1 VSQLL
6 DPGIAVLM
14 GIEARLDQAQGEG
27 REGEHLAAAS
37 DCLGFEAVERHNVV
51 DQAHLESLLGVVLA
65 AQQPELLG
73 LLGADQVSQEG
84 DAEATVPRADPR
96 AGLPEAGVVGGNREV
111 AADMEDVATADGITG
126 HHRHHRLWQPPHLH
140 LQVRDVEA
148 AQGSA
153 LGDVPGVAANLLVA
167 AGAKRLLSLASQDHH
182 TDLGVLASQ
191 LERGGDLDQCLGSEG
206 VEDLRPVDADLGD
219 PVAHLV
225 VDVGVLGG
233 APPLDR
239 CVQGLFGRGFLV
251 AFGHDGHDIPP
262 MKLDD
267 WLAQRSQSCPERP
280 ALVADGSAVTY
291 AELEAEATW
300 VARRL
305 IAHGVRRGSTVAMT
319 MHPRREQV
327 VMVHALM
334 KAGAV
339 LLPLSPRLSAVERA
353 AVIAAEEPAVD
364 LDDAGELTQTEA
376 DLPLLGEHDM
386 DDIASRVMTSGSSG
400 TPNPVGLTY
409 GNFLWSAVASAFN
422 IGVEPEDRWL
432 CCLPLSHVSGLSIV
446 MRSVIYG
453 TTALLHDGFDVDRVV
468 ESLDRG
474 EVTVVSLVTTMLTRL
489 LEAGADLS
497 GPRAILVGGGPVPE
511 DPLEEALG
519 RGATVVQTYGLT
531 ETCSQVTTL
540 APADARRKLGSAGR
554 PLLTTHLRIQEGEI
568 LVQGPTVAP
577 GRADADGWLHTGDL
591 GRIDEEGFLYVDDRI
606 DDMIV
611 SGGENVIP
619 AEVEKVLLR
628 HPEVADAA
636 VVGRDD
642 PEWQQ
647 AVTAIVVLQ
656 EGSEVSPDELR
667 RHCAESL
674 AGFKVPKRVE
684 LAAALPRTPSGKLM
698 RRALR

>member
-1 VSQLL
+1 
-6 DPGIAVLM
+6 
-14 GIEARLDQAQGEG
+14 
-27 REGEHLAAAS
+27 
-37 DCLGFEAVERHNVV
+37 
-51 DQAHLESLLGVVLA
+51 
-65 AQQPELLG
+65 
-73 LLGADQVSQEG
+73 
-84 DAEATVPRADPR
+84 
-96 AGLPEAGVVGGNREV
+96 
-111 AADMEDVATADGITG
+111 
-126 HHRHHRLWQPPHLH
+126 
-140 LQVRDVEA
+140 
-148 AQGSA
+148 
-153 LGDVPGVAANLLVA
+153 
-167 AGAKRLLSLASQDHH
+167 
-182 TDLGVLASQ
+182 
-191 LERGGDLDQCLGSEG
+191 
-206 VEDLRPVDADLGD
+206 
-219 PVAHLV
+219 
-225 VDVGVLGG
+225 
-233 APPLDR
+233 
-239 CVQGLFGRGFLV
+239 
-251 AFGHDGHDIPP
+251 

-267 WLAQRSQSCPERP
+267 WLAQRSQSCPERT
-280 ALVADGSAVTY
+280 ALVADGSEVTY

-305 IAHGVRRGSTVAMT
+305 TAHGVRRGSIVAMT
-319 MHPRREQV
+319 AHPRREQV
-327 VMVHALM
+327 VMIHALM

-339 LLPLSPRLSAVERA
+339 LLPLGPRLSPEERA
-353 AVIAAEEPAVD
+353 AVVANEKPAVD
-364 LDDAGELTQTEA
+364 LDDAGELTQNEA

-386 DDIASRVMTSGSSG
+386 DDVAARVMTSGSTG
-400 TPNPVGLTY
+400 TPDPIDLTY
-409 GNFLWSAVASAFN
+409 GNFLWSAVGSAFN
-422 IGVEPEDRWL
+422 IGVEPADRWL
-432 CCLPLSHVSGLSIV
+432 CCLPLSHISGLGIV

-453 TTALLHDGFDVDRVV
+453 TTAVIHDGFEVDRVAATL
-468 ESLDRG
+468 ERDDIS
-474 EVTVVSLVTTMLTRL
+474 VVSLVTTMLVRL

-591 GRIDEEGFLYVDDRI
+591 GRIDEEGFLYVEDRMDDL
-606 DDMIV
+606 IV
-611 SGGENVIP
+611 SGGENVVP

-636 VVGRDD
+636 VVGRED

-647 AVTAIVVLQ
+647 AVTAIVVLE
-656 EGSEVSPDELR
+656 EGSQVSPDELR

-674 AGFKVPKRVE
+674 ASYKVPKRVE

>member
-1 VSQLL
+1 
-6 DPGIAVLM
+6 
-14 GIEARLDQAQGEG
+14 
-27 REGEHLAAAS
+27 
-37 DCLGFEAVERHNVV
+37 
-51 DQAHLESLLGVVLA
+51 
-65 AQQPELLG
+65 
-73 LLGADQVSQEG
+73 
-84 DAEATVPRADPR
+84 
-96 AGLPEAGVVGGNREV
+96 
-111 AADMEDVATADGITG
+111 
-126 HHRHHRLWQPPHLH
+126 
-140 LQVRDVEA
+140 
-148 AQGSA
+148 
-153 LGDVPGVAANLLVA
+153 
-167 AGAKRLLSLASQDHH
+167 
-182 TDLGVLASQ
+182 
-191 LERGGDLDQCLGSEG
+191 
-206 VEDLRPVDADLGD
+206 
-219 PVAHLV
+219 
-225 VDVGVLGG
+225 
-233 APPLDR
+233 
-239 CVQGLFGRGFLV
+239 
-251 AFGHDGHDIPP
+251 

-267 WLAQRSQSCPERP
+267 WLAQRSQSCPERT
-280 ALVADGSAVTY
+280 ALVADGSEVTY

-305 IAHGVRRGSTVAMT
+305 IAHGVRRDSVVAMT
-319 MHPRREQV
+319 MHPRREQI

-339 LLPLSPRLSAVERA
+339 LLPLSPRLSAEERA
-353 AVIAAEEPAVD
+353 AVIAAEEAAVD

-386 DDIASRVMTSGSSG
+386 DDVASRVLTSGSTG
-400 TPNPVGLTY
+400 VPDPVGLTY
-409 GNFLWSAVASAFN
+409 GNFLWSAVGSAFN

-432 CCLPLSHVSGLSIV
+432 CCLPLSHISGLGIV

-453 TTALLHDGFDVDRVV
+453 TTAVIHDGFDVDRVAAAL
-468 ESLDRG
+468 ER
-474 EVTVVSLVTTMLTRL
+474 EEITVVSLVTTMLTRL

-497 GPRAILVGGGPVPE
+497 RPRAILVGGGPVPE

-540 APADARRKLGSAGR
+540 APGDARRKLGSAGR
-554 PLLTTHLRIQEGEI
+554 PLLTTHLRIQDGEI

-577 GRADADGWLHTGDL
+577 GRSDADGWLHTGDL
-591 GRIDEEGFLYVDDRI
+591 GSIDEEGFLYIEDRI

-611 SGGENVIP
+611 TGGENVVP

-647 AVTAIVVLQ
+647 AVTAIVVLRD
-656 EGSEVSPDELR
+656 GSEVSPDALR